1 MEAEADLLIAGGRVK
16 SVPIAPNIE
25 EVTGFK
31 SAPKYYRIKGI
42 LQDSRNITGLRNF
55 TGLKGYYRIKE
66 YYRIKGILEN

>member
-31 SAPKYYRIKGI
+31 SGPKYYRIKGI
-42 LQDSRNITGLRNF
+42 LQD
-55 TGLKGYYRIKE
+55 
-66 YYRIKGILEN
+66 